1 MTNYCIMKNAIKN
14 TLIVMMILSFVR
26 CTDFFEISN
35 EQTLSTNNFPATME
49 QVDLVLTSS
58 YAGPYGIGLYSF
70 YWFPMG
76 IYLFDHTTNT
86 YGSYDERGTSMD
98 NYTDL
103 NSRYTTQMYV
113 DICKWANLSTTAIES
128 IEYYGETYATI
139 SEQDQLK
146 YMLGQALFNRA
157 LAYWH
162 GQIFFE
168 IDPDGWGF
176 PIFNKVATD
185 LESMKRARATV
196 TDTWDFVINDLET
209 AIPLLTGHHD
219 NYRASEWAAKG
230 LLAKVYMQSL
240 YIFPINKA
248 KVKTLMEEIINK
260 SGKELAPPEVY
271 QDMFFGNEMNEFNS
285 ESLFELSMTTNW
297 NQNGPWEGYTTG
309 SGMPMVMAP
318 WYLDLNIR
326 FRTNVEGA
334 VDPLTK
340 QFDVI
345 TSKKSSEWGNN
356 FIHDAN
362 IKRFGFDDI
371 GGDTVPRRT
380 LNASYAFNL
389 PRSVDNFP
397 YRTQDPDYRQKCITL
412 KNNKDL
418 VDPRLMLCAG
428 QPYVDEY
435 INQSGNITY
444 YDRSLE
450 VNNRPD
456 LLTWQHR
463 KFTNIRGVEMGP
475 APYGKNQSSDAN
487 YPIVRLADI
496 YLLYAELIKDDNSS
510 LALEYINKVHRRAYG
525 FPPDS
530 PSPYDYTS
538 LTDRTKTA
546 DENDH
551 LAYDILKYERWA
563 ELFSEGQ
570 WWWDVRRWKIGAA
583 EADFYVETRHGII
596 TWKGDESYIQPI
608 PQLELERNENIQQST
623 GYPGVR

>member
-1 MTNYCIMKNAIKN
+1 MKKGLKVALTAI
-14 TLIVMMILSFVR
+14 LFMSFAG
-26 CTDFFEISN
+26 CSDFFDITN
-35 EQTLSTNNFPATME
+35 PQTLSTNNFPATL
-49 QVDLVLTSS
+49 QQTDLVLTSS

-76 IYLFDHTTNT
+76 IYLFDHTTDT
-86 YGSYDERGTSMD
+86 YGSYDERGTQMD

-113 DICKWANLSTTAIES
+113 DICKWANLSTTAIEAIDYYSKTYS
-128 IEYYGETYATI
+128 IT
-139 SEQDQLK
+139 SEQAQLG

-162 GQIFFE
+162 GQLFFE
-168 IDPDGWGF
+168 TDPEGLGF
-176 PIFNKVATD
+176 PIFDKVAND
-185 LESMKRARATV
+185 LEGMKRPRATV
-196 TDTWDFVINDLET
+196 TDTWAFVINDLET
-209 AIPLLTGHHD
+209 AIPLLTGHND
-219 NYRASEWAAKG
+219 KYRASEWAAKG

-240 YIFPINKA
+240 YIFPENKA
-248 KVKTLMEEIINK
+248 KVKALMEDIINN
-260 SGKELAPPEVY
+260 SGKQLVSNDIY
-271 QDMFFGNEMNEFNS
+271 KDMFYGNELNEFNS
-285 ESLFELSMTTNW
+285 ESLYELSMTTNW

-309 SGMPMVMAP
+309 SGMPMVMGP
-318 WYLDLNIR
+318 WYMDLDIR
-326 FRTNVEGA
+326 FRASVEGA

-340 QFDVI
+340 ELDVI

-362 IKRFGFDDI
+362 LQRFGFT
-371 GGDTVPRRT
+371 GVEGDTVPRRT
-380 LNASYAFNL
+380 LNPDFKSNQ
-389 PRSVDNFP
+389 PRSVSNYP
-397 YRTQDPDYRQKCITL
+397 YRTQNPAYRQNCLDRKDDP
-412 KNNKDL
+412 DL

-428 QPYVDEY
+428 QPYVDEF
-435 INQSGNITY
+435 IDAKGNTTY

-456 LLTWQHR
+456 LLAWQHR

-475 APYGKNQSSDAN
+475 APYGKNESSDAN
-487 YPIVRLADI
+487 YPVVRLADI
-496 YLLYAELIKDDNSS
+496 YLLYAELVKDDDPA

-538 LTDRTKTA
+538 LTDRTRTA

-551 LAYDILKYERWA
+551 LSHDVLKYERWA
-563 ELFSEGQ
+563 ELFAEGQ
-570 WWWDVRRWKIGAA
+570 WWWDVRRWKIGPA
-583 EADFYVETRHGII
+583 EAAYYVETRHGAI
-596 TWKGDESYIQPI
+596 TWKGDQSYVQPI
-608 PQLELERNENIQQST
+608 PQLELERNENIKQSA

>member
-1 MTNYCIMKNAIKN
+1 MKKAIYIL
-14 TLIVMMILSFVR
+14 LIVFVMSIAG
-26 CTDFFEISN
+26 CKDFYEISN
-35 EQTLSTNNFPATME
+35 PQTLSTDNFPATLE

-86 YGSYDERGTSMD
+86 YGSYDERGTQMD

-113 DICKWANLSTTAIES
+113 DICKWANLSTTAIEA
-128 IEYYGETYATI
+128 IHYYEETYANENE
-139 SEQDQLK
+139 SEQLG
-146 YMLGQALFNRA
+146 YMRGQALFNRA

-162 GQIFFE
+162 AQLFFE
-168 IDPDGWGF
+168 IAPDGWGF
-176 PIFNKVATD
+176 PIFDVVATD
-185 LESMKRARATV
+185 LEGMKRERATV
-196 TDTWDFVINDLET
+196 TDTWNFVINDLET
-209 AIPLLTGHHD
+209 AIPLLTGHND
-219 NYRASEWAAKG
+219 KYRATEWAAKG

-240 YIFPINKA
+240 YIFPENRD
-248 KVKTLMEEIINK
+248 KVKALMEDIIHN
-260 SGKELAPPEVY
+260 SGKELVIPEIY
-271 QDMFFGNEMNEFNS
+271 QDMFYGNEANEFNA
-285 ESLFELSMTTNW
+285 ESLYELSMTTNW
-297 NQNGPWEGYTTG
+297 NQNGPWAGYTTG

-318 WYLDLNIR
+318 WYMDLNIR
-326 FRTNVEGA
+326 FRASVEGA
-334 VDPLTK
+334 VDPLTREL
-340 QFDVI
+340 DVI

-362 IKRFGFDDI
+362 IRRFGFHGV

-380 LNASYAFNL
+380 LNPDFNSAL
-389 PRSVDNFP
+389 PRSTDNYP
-397 YRTQDPDYRQKCITL
+397 YQTQDPDYRVKSLSL

-435 INQSGNITY
+435 VDDKGNITT

-475 APYGKNQSSDAN
+475 EPYGRNHSGDAN
-487 YPIVRLADI
+487 YIIIRLADI
-496 YLLYAELIKDDNSS
+496 YLLYAELIKNEDPS

-525 FPPDS
+525 YSPDS

-538 LTDRTKTA
+538 LNDRTKTV

-551 LAYDILKYERWA
+551 LANDVLEYERWA
-563 ELFSEGQ
+563 ELFAEGQ
-570 WWWDVRRWKIGAA
+570 WWWDIRRWKAGPA
-583 EADFYVETRHGII
+583 ETQFYVETRHGAI
-596 TWKGDESYIQPI
+596 TWKGDESYVQPI
-608 PQLELERNENIQQST
+608 PQLELERNANIQQSA

>member
-1 MTNYCIMKNAIKN
+1 MIQRIMRKINKYTAI
-14 TLIVMMILSFVR
+14 TVLSLLMAG
-26 CTDFFEISN
+26 CTDFFDITN
-35 EQTLSTNNFPATME
+35 KQTLSPDNFPATLE

-58 YAGPYGIGLYSF
+58 YAGPYGIGMYSF

-76 IYLFDHTTNT
+76 IYLYDHTTNT

-98 NYTDL
+98 NYTDV

-113 DICKWANLSTTAIES
+113 DICKWANLSTTAIEA
-128 IEYYGETYATI
+128 IENYIKEYSAD
-139 SEQDQLK
+139 SEQAQLD

-168 IDPDGWGF
+168 IKPDGWGF
-176 PIFNKVATD
+176 PVFDKAATD
-185 LESMKRARATV
+185 LETMKRPRATV
-196 TDTWDFVINDLET
+196 TDTWKFVIKDLEE
-209 AIPLLTGHHD
+209 AIPLLTGHND
-219 NYRASEWAAKG
+219 KYRASEWAAKG

-240 YIFPINKA
+240 YIFPENKA
-248 KVKTLMEEIINK
+248 KAKMLMENIINA
-260 SGKELAPPEVY
+260 SGKKLAISEVY
-271 QDMFFGNEMNEFNS
+271 RDMFYGNEANEFNS
-285 ESLFELSMTTNW
+285 ESLYELSMTINW
-297 NQNGPWEGYTTG
+297 NQSGPWAGYTTG

-318 WYLDLNIR
+318 WYMDLDIR
-326 FRTNVEGA
+326 FRPNVEGA

-340 QFDVI
+340 ENDII

-362 IKRFGFDDI
+362 IRRFGFYGI
-371 GGDTVPRRT
+371 GGDSVPRRT
-380 LNASYAFNL
+380 FSETFVSSKPRAF
-389 PRSVDNFP
+389 DNYP
-397 YRTQDPDYRQKCITL
+397 YRTEDAEYRQKSLSL
-412 KNNKDL
+412 KNNPDL
-418 VDPRLMLCAG
+418 VDPRLKLVAG

-435 INQSGNITY
+435 INDKGKVTFF
-444 YDRSLE
+444 DRSSE

-463 KFTNIRGVEMGP
+463 KFTNIHGVEMGP

-496 YLLYAELIKDDNSS
+496 YLLYAELIKDENQAV
-510 LALEYINKVHRRAYG
+510 ALEYINKVHRRAYG
-525 FPPDS
+525 FPPDA
-530 PSPYDYTS
+530 PCPYDYKS

-546 DENDH
+546 DESDH
-551 LAYDILKYERWA
+551 LAHDVLKYERWA
-563 ELFSEGQ
+563 ELFAEGQ
-570 WWWDVRRWKIGAA
+570 WWWDVRRWKIGPPEA
-583 EADFYVETRHGII
+583 EFYKETRHGNI
-596 TWKGDESYIQPI
+596 TWKGDESYVQPI

>member
-1 MTNYCIMKNAIKN
+1 MRNALKMI
-14 TLIVMMILSFVR
+14 LIIVLILSFTG
-26 CTDFFEISN
+26 CDNFFDISN
-35 EQTLSTNNFPATME
+35 PQTLSTDNFPATLE

-58 YAGPYGIGLYSF
+58 YAGPYGTGLYSF

-86 YGSYDERGTSMD
+86 YGSYDERGSSMD
-98 NYTDL
+98 NYTDVD
-103 NSRYTTQMYV
+103 SRYTTQMYV
-113 DICKWANLSTTAIES
+113 DICKWANLSTTAIEA
-128 IEYYGETYATI
+128 IENYRAEYATAD
-139 SEQDQLK
+139 EQENLD

-168 IDPDGWGF
+168 IDPEGLGF
-176 PIFNKVATD
+176 PIFDRVATD
-185 LESMKRARATV
+185 IEGMKRSRATV

-209 AIPLLTGHHD
+209 AILLLTGYD
-219 NYRASEWAAKG
+219 DPYRATEWAAKG

-240 YIFPINKA
+240 YIFPTNRTKA
-248 KVKTLMEEIINK
+248 KALMEDIINE
-260 SGKELAPPEVY
+260 SGKELATPEVY
-271 QDMFFGNEMNEFNS
+271 QDMFYGNEANEFNS
-285 ESLFELSMTTNW
+285 ESLYELSMTTNW
-297 NQNGPWEGYTTG
+297 NQSGPWEGYTSG

-318 WYLDLNIR
+318 WYMDLDIR
-326 FRTNVEGA
+326 FRPGVEGL

-340 QFDVI
+340 QYDVI

-356 FIHDAN
+356 FIHDKN
-362 IKRFGFDDI
+362 IRRFGFAGI

-380 LNASYAFNL
+380 LNPDFDPNL
-389 PRSVDNFP
+389 PRSTGNYP
-397 YRTQDPDYRQKCITL
+397 YRTQDPDYRNISIVL

-418 VDPRLMLCAG
+418 VDPRILLCAG

-435 INQSGNITY
+435 IDDAGDTTY

-496 YLLYAELIKDDNSS
+496 YLLYAELIQNEDPE
-510 LALEYINKVHRRAYG
+510 LALEYVNKVHRRAYG
-525 FPPDS
+525 YSPDGS
-530 PSPYDYTS
+530 SPYDYTS
-538 LTDRTKTA
+538 LSNRTK
-546 DENDH
+546 
-551 LAYDILKYERWA
+551 AYDDNDPLAQDVLRYERWA

-570 WWWDVRRWKIGAA
+570 WWWDIRRWKIGPS
-583 EADFYVETRHGII
+583 EASYYIETRHGPI
-596 TWKGDESYIQPI
+596 TWKGDESYVQPI
-608 PQLELERNENIQQST
+608 PQLELERNENIKQSK
-623 GYPGVR
+623 GY

>member
-1 MTNYCIMKNAIKN
+1 MKNAIKN
-14 TLIVMMILSFVR
+14 ILVLVLILSSSG
-26 CTDFFEISN
+26 CTDFYEISN
-35 EQTLSTNNFPATME
+35 PQTLSTDNFPATLE

-76 IYLFDHTTNT
+76 IYLWDHTTNT
-86 YGSYDERGTSMD
+86 YGSYDERGTHMD

-113 DICKWANLSTTAIES
+113 DICKWANLSTTAIEA
-128 IEYYGETYATI
+128 INNYTATLAPL
-139 SEQDQLK
+139 SEKDRLQ

-157 LAYWH
+157 FAYWH
-162 GQIFFE
+162 GQLFFE
-168 IDPDGWGF
+168 VDPDGWGF
-176 PIFNKVATD
+176 PIFDRVATD
-185 LESMKRARATV
+185 LESMKRPRATV
-196 TDTWDFVINDLET
+196 TDTWTFVIDDLEN
-209 AIPLLTGHHD
+209 AIPLLTGYHD
-219 NYRASEWAAKG
+219 RYRASEWAAKG

-240 YIFPINKA
+240 YIFPDNKPRA
-248 KVKTLMEEIINK
+248 KALMEDIINN
-260 SGKELAPPEVY
+260 SGKQLVSPEIY
-271 QDMFFGNEMNEFNS
+271 QDMFYGNDLNEFNP
-285 ESLFELSMTTNW
+285 ESLYELSMTTNW

-318 WYLDLNIR
+318 WYMDLNIR
-326 FRTNVEGA
+326 FRPAVEGA
-334 VDPLTK
+334 VDPVTK
-340 QFDVI
+340 DLDVI

-362 IKRFGFDDI
+362 IKRFGFY
-371 GGDTVPRRT
+371 GVGVDTVPRRT
-380 LNASYAFNL
+380 LNPDFVANH
-389 PRSVDNFP
+389 PRSVDNYP
-397 YRTQDPDYRQKCITL
+397 YRTLDSDYREKCINL
-412 KNNKDL
+412 KNNRDL

-428 QPYVDEY
+428 QPYVDEF
-435 INQSGNITY
+435 IDDKGNLTY

-496 YLLYAELIKDDNSS
+496 YLLYAELIKDDNPS
-510 LALEYINKVHRRAYG
+510 LALEYINKIHRRAYG

-530 PSPYDYTS
+530 PSPYDYKS
-538 LTDRTKTA
+538 LADRTKTY

-551 LAYDILKYERWA
+551 LAYDVLKYERWA
-563 ELFSEGQ
+563 ELFAEGQ
-570 WWWDVRRWKIGAA
+570 WWWDIRRWKIGPA
-583 EADFYVETRHGII
+583 EANYYVETRHGDI
-596 TWKGDESYIQPI
+596 TWKGDESYVQPI
-608 PQLELERNENIQQST
+608 PQLELERNENIQQSS

>member
-1 MTNYCIMKNAIKN
+1 MTITRIIKYAIKI
-14 TLIVMMILSFVR
+14 TLIVIMILSLEG
-26 CTDFFEISN
+26 CSDFFEISN
-35 EQTLSTNNFPATME
+35 KQTLSTDNFPATIE
-49 QVDLVLTSS
+49 QVDLILTSS

-113 DICKWANLSTTAIES
+113 DICKWANLSTTAIEA
-128 IEYYGETYATI
+128 IEYYEDQYAT
-139 SEQDQLK
+139 SDEQEQLK
-146 YMLGQALFNRA
+146 YMLGQAIFNRA

-168 IDPDGWGF
+168 IDPDDWGF
-176 PIFNKVATD
+176 PIFNEVATD
-185 LESMKRARATV
+185 LEGMKRPRATV
-196 TDTWDFVINDLET
+196 SDTWDFVINDLEA

-219 NYRASEWAAKG
+219 KYRASEWAAKG
-230 LLAKVYMQSL
+230 LLAKVFMQSL
-240 YIFPINKA
+240 YIFPENKA
-248 KVKTLMEEIINK
+248 RALTLMEEIIHT
-260 SGKELAPPEVY
+260 SGKVLAPYEVY
-271 QDMFFGNEMNEFNS
+271 QDGFFGNELNEFNS
-285 ESLFELSMTTNW
+285 ESLYELGMTTDW
-297 NQNGPWEGYTTG
+297 NQNGPWEGYSTG
-309 SGMPMVMAP
+309 SGLPMVMAP
-318 WYLDLNIR
+318 WYMDLDIR
-326 FRTNVEGA
+326 FRSNVEGS
-334 VDPLTK
+334 VDPLSK

-345 TSKKSSEWGNN
+345 TSRKSSEWGNN

-371 GGDTVPRRT
+371 GGDSVPRRT
-380 LNASYAFNL
+380 LNENFESNL
-389 PRSVDNFP
+389 PRSVDNYP
-397 YRTQDPDYRQKCITL
+397 YRTQDPDYRQKSNTL

-428 QPYVDEY
+428 QPYVDEF
-435 INQSGNITY
+435 IDQSGNISY

-463 KFTNIRGVEMGP
+463 KFTNIKGVEMGP
-475 APYGKNQSSDAN
+475 APFGKNQSSDAN

-496 YLLYAELIKDDNSS
+496 YLLYAELIVEENPSM
-510 LALEYINKVHRRAYG
+510 ALEYINKVHRRAYG
-525 FPPDS
+525 FTPDS
-530 PSPYDYTS
+530 PGPYDYTA
-538 LTDRTKTA
+538 LNDRTKTT

-551 LAYDILKYERWA
+551 LAFDVLKYERWA
-563 ELFSEGQ
+563 ELFAEGQ
-570 WWWDVRRWKIGAA
+570 WWWDVRRWKIGPA
-583 EADFYVETRHGII
+583 ETSFFVETRHGLI
-596 TWKGDESYIQPI
+596 TWKGDESYVQPI

>member
-1 MTNYCIMKNAIKN
+1 MIQSIMRNINKYIAI
-14 TLIVMMILSFVR
+14 TVLSLLMAG
-26 CTDFFEISN
+26 CTDFFDITN
-35 EQTLSTNNFPATME
+35 KQTLSPDNFPATLE

-58 YAGPYGIGLYSF
+58 YAGPYGIGMYSF

-98 NYTDL
+98 NYTDV

-113 DICKWANLSTTAIES
+113 DICKWANLSTTAIEA
-128 IEYYGETYATI
+128 IENYRKEYSTD
-139 SEQDQLK
+139 SEQAQLN

-168 IDPDGWGF
+168 IKPDGWGF
-176 PIFNKVATD
+176 PVFDKVAND
-185 LESMKRARATV
+185 LETMKRPRATV
-196 TDTWDFVINDLET
+196 TDTWKFVIKDLEE
-209 AIPLLTGHHD
+209 AVPLLTGHND
-219 NYRASEWAAKG
+219 KYRASEWAAKG

-240 YIFPINKA
+240 YIFPENKA
-248 KVKTLMEEIINK
+248 KAKSLMESIINS
-260 SGKELAPPEVY
+260 SGKKLATPEVY
-271 QDMFFGNEMNEFNS
+271 RDMFYGNEANEFNS
-285 ESLFELSMTTNW
+285 ESLYELSMTINW
-297 NQNGPWEGYTTG
+297 NQSGPWAGYTTG

-318 WYLDLNIR
+318 WYMDLDIR
-326 FRTNVEGA
+326 FRPNVEGA

-340 QFDVI
+340 ENDII

-362 IKRFGFDDI
+362 IRRFGFYGI

-380 LNASYAFNL
+380 FSETFASSK
-389 PRSVDNFP
+389 PRSIDNYP
-397 YRTQDPDYRQKCITL
+397 YRTEDAEYRQKSLSL
-412 KNNKDL
+412 KNNADL
-418 VDPRLMLCAG
+418 VDPRLKLAAG

-435 INQSGNITY
+435 INDKGKVTF
-444 YDRSLE
+444 YDRSSE

-487 YPIVRLADI
+487 YPVVRLADI
-496 YLLYAELIKDDNSS
+496 YLLYAELIKDENQAV
-510 LALEYINKVHRRAYG
+510 ALEYINKVHRRAYG
-525 FPPDS
+525 FSPDA
-530 PSPYDYTS
+530 PCPYDYKS
-538 LTDRTKTA
+538 LTDRTKTV
-546 DENDH
+546 DETDH
-551 LAYDILKYERWA
+551 LAHDVLKYERWA
-563 ELFSEGQ
+563 ELFAEGQ
-570 WWWDVRRWKIGAA
+570 WWWDVRRWKIGPPEA
-583 EADFYVETRHGII
+583 EFYKETRHGNI
-596 TWKGDESYIQPI
+596 TWKGDESYVQPI
-608 PQLELERNENIQQST
+608 PQLELERNENIQQSA